1 MCWLALYRLPESRQI
16 TVSRCFQAHQ
26 IVASSTDK
34 RVFEEVD
41 HTEEYGQTN
50 IGLTAFL
57 LSVFIITIIYVV
69 RYIRSKRAAA
79 AAIVPAIEY
88 QPPVDPITRS
98 VRAPPASI
106 VVPIEDPITP
116 PRSPRVPVLLTNVT
130 NASDNGGRVTNTFR
144 RFSVRWPNVPES
156 VR

>member
-1 MCWLALYRLPESRQI
+1 M
-16 TVSRCFQAHQ
+16 
-26 IVASSTDK
+26 ASTTDK

-57 LSVFIITIIYVV
+57 LSVFIITVIYVV
-69 RYIRSKRAAA
+69 RHIRSKRAAA
-79 AAIVPAIEY
+79 AAITVPAIEY
-88 QPPVDPITRS
+88 QSPIDPNT
-98 VRAPPASI
+98 RAPPASI

-116 PRSPRVPVLLTNVT
+116 PQSPRVPVLPTKVT

>member
-1 MCWLALYRLPESRQI
+1 M
-16 TVSRCFQAHQ
+16 
-26 IVASSTDK
+26 ASTTDK
-34 RVFEEVD
+34 EVFEQVD

-57 LSVFIITIIYVV
+57 LSVFIITVIYVV
-69 RYIRSKRAAA
+69 RHIRSKRAAA
-79 AAIVPAIEY
+79 AAITVPIE
-88 QPPVDPITRS
+88 PNT
-98 VRAPPASI
+98 RAPPASI

-116 PRSPRVPVLLTNVT
+116 PHSPRVPVLPTKVT
-130 NASDNGGRVTNTFR
+130 NASDNGGRVTNPFR

>member
-1 MCWLALYRLPESRQI
+1 MLARAVPTTGIPPDYRLQMLPTTSNLGVYNGQESLRRGRQ
-16 TVSRCFQAHQ
+16 
-26 IVASSTDK
+26 D
-34 RVFEEVD
+34 
-41 HTEEYGQTN
+41 GQTN

-79 AAIVPAIEY
+79 AAITIPAIEY

-98 VRAPPASI
+98 MHAPPASI

-116 PRSPRVPVLLTNVT
+116 PRSPRVPVLPTNVT
-130 NASDNGGRVTNTFR
+130 NASDKGGRVTNPHR
-144 RFSVRWPNVPES
+144 RFSVRWPSIPES

>member
-1 MCWLALYRLPESRQI
+1 M
-16 TVSRCFQAHQ
+16 
-26 IVASSTDK
+26 ASSTDK

-79 AAIVPAIEY
+79 EAIDSAIEY

-98 VRAPPASI
+98 MRAPPASI

-116 PRSPRVPVLLTNVT
+116 PQSPRVPVLPTKVT

>member
-1 MCWLALYRLPESRQI
+1 M
-16 TVSRCFQAHQ
+16 
-26 IVASSTDK
+26 ASTTDK
-34 RVFEEVD
+34 EVFEQVD

-57 LSVFIITIIYVV
+57 LSVFIITVIYVV
-69 RYIRSKRAAA
+69 RHIRSKRAAA
-79 AAIVPAIEY
+79 AAITVPAIDY
-88 QPPVDPITRS
+88 QSPIDPITRS
-98 VRAPPASI
+98 MRAPPASI

-116 PRSPRVPVLLTNVT
+116 PHSPRVPVLPTKVT
-130 NASDNGGRVTNTFR
+130 NASDNGGRVTNPFR